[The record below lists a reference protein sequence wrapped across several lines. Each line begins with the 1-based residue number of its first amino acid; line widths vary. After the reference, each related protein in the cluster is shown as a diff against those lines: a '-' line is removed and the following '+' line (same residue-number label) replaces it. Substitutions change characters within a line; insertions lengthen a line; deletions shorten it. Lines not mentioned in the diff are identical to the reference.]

1 MNSEVVL
8 NYSSSQI
15 DQDKLKTSIKF
26 INIFYP
32 IILSVIST
40 IGNSISIMVFSS
52 QSFKNNGSGFLLKL
66 KALVDTL
73 NVYIGTLRYTYKGL
87 TDTDLKNTSQ
97 FWFCFLGNGVYTVD
111 AFSSWLNVFLS
122 LDRVFLVYR
131 PLIYKKLTHR
141 KLFHCQLAIV
151 LIAFSI
157 VSIFNFIAFLNLYHT
172 KFNTSNNTNE
182 IDVTYSIYNSPFSD
196 SIRIL
201 IGLIIPFCLM
211 TLCSYVFLK
220 QLIKSKLNV
229 NKYKQNRICIDNSN
243 SRNLGII
250 KTVLCLDVCFFL
262 FNFPRFLFQF
272 KNDTTDV
279 YILFLQ
285 LATILKYFYYSFSF
299 ILYIFSNSLYR
310 LRLKRFF
317 VEGLKL

>member
-1 MNSEVVL
+1 MNSVVVL
-8 NYSSSQI
+8 NYSSDKM
-15 DQDKLKTSIKF
+15 DQDNLKTSIKF

-40 IGNSISIMVFSS
+40 IGNSISIMIFSS

-87 TDTDLKNTSQ
+87 TDVDLKNRSQ
-97 FWFCFLGNGVYTVD
+97 FWFYFLGNGVYTID

-122 LDRVFLVYR
+122 LDRVFLVFR
-131 PLIYKKLTHR
+131 PLIYKKLTQR

-157 VSIFNFIAFLNLYHT
+157 VSLLNFIALLDFFHT
-172 KFNTSNNTNE
+172 KLNTSNNTNE
-182 IDVTYSIYNSPFSD
+182 SGLNYSTNYSTFTDAIHL
-196 SIRIL
+196 L
-201 IGLIIPFCLM
+201 ISLIIPFCIM
-211 TLCSYVFLK
+211 ALCSYVFIN
-220 QLIKSKLNV
+220 QLIKSRLNV

-272 KNDTTDV
+272 KNDTSDI

-317 VEGLKL
+317 VEVLKL